1 MEPQLMK
8 IYFGFLKKRIIYV
21 LLSSLLMIASG
32 CGQTGDLFLPQ
43 QPNKKAP
50 PLPTP
55 SDIPDEGNSLDV
67 TP

>member
-1 MEPQLMK
+1 M
-8 IYFGFLKKRIIYV
+8 G
-21 LLSSLLMIASG
+21 SLLISLMILIGG

-50 PLPTP
+50 TLPTP
-55 SDIPDEGNSLDV
+55 NDITDEGNLVDV

>member
-1 MEPQLMK
+1 MIKLF
-8 IYFGFLKKRIIYV
+8 FGTFKKRIVY
-21 LLSSLLMIASG
+21 LLLAGLFMLASG

-55 SDIPDEGNSLDV
+55 SDIADEGNSLDV